1 MWTLYVLLLFA
12 YQILLLLAV
21 GYGPAAAT
29 FRRSSAWPLRW
40 TWASLFGCAVL
51 TVVHADLMFDWLTGA
66 QAARVALALC
76 LANSAALGVWAHRR
90 SPSETVS
97 TAEVSKP
104 SRSLRRSPM
113 VPAALAG
120 LIYLAPLILTNQR
133 GFFTINGGDF
143 GSYGGW
149 AEYFQ
154 DKTVRGAPPDP
165 RINPSKSGFANLLVE
180 VSRPAGKW
188 RIGNITYF
196 TAMKAL
202 TPGDWYTNYMVT
214 VGVFLFTL
222 TLGVSLVAKEVLGLP
237 LRGAVFCG
245 YGFLA
250 CNTLFWL
257 ASAHY
262 SPNVAGLALVHG
274 LGALAFHILRS
285 ARWSAL
291 PAAGLLAAA
300 TFLHYPEAFP
310 YSLVFFGFAAFA
322 VIRRRPTAWR
332 AAAVLCTGVPLLAYA
347 VTPSI
352 FPYLMRHLLAI
363 AGYERPGDFVGIYY
377 WSYPLQALG
386 VVDYDKS
393 LNSKPEPWTRLDL
406 LALGSAGALACVF
419 LVRGIAQSRRRSPR
433 FAFAA
438 ALVVFLYPIAR
449 FARGFNLLPL
459 WKTMLYI
466 SPYVFLLVLV
476 GALLTAR
483 RLSPGTAG
491 HPTARR
497 IYGWARVPAVVL
509 FFASCLWLRA
519 DMVKRIVRGDVHA
532 ATRGNDYL
540 ALREQIAET
549 YAHGYDGILVAYE
562 GTGTHQATWEWLLQ
576 DFPYAFATH
585 GIGVN
590 EFDIGALRR
599 RRLLVVDDGA
609 PKFHMIDGDAAHTP
623 PIAQFGIAAFYDPQ
637 TTTFMTP
644 LSSSWAYIPRNCLV
658 LRGLPGHLGI
668 WSTVRRDA
676 HLQMD
681 IQPPRHPTVLGVELD
696 GGQGSQSRLHDGEPT
711 HLALALHLQEGFN
724 AVRLRSELAPEI
736 PPSAGALG
744 VSGLVPV
751 DPFVSPTSDQWNRRW
766 NLATPPDERGFPSHL
781 CFTRVNL
788 SLD

>member
-12 YQILLLLAV
+12 YQILLLLAL

-29 FRRSSAWPLRW
+29 FRQSSSWPLWW
-40 TWASLFGCAVL
+40 TWASLLGCAAL
-51 TVVHADLMFDWLTGA
+51 TVVDADVMFDWLTGA
-66 QAARVALALC
+66 KAARVSLALC
-76 LANSAALGVWAHRR
+76 LVGSAALAMWAHRR
-90 SPSETVS
+90 KAPAVSPSGVS
-97 TAEVSKP
+97 TTSA
-104 SRSLRRSPM
+104 RLRRSPL
-113 VPAALAG
+113 VPAVLAG
-120 LIYLAPLILTNQR
+120 LIYLAPLIATNQR

-165 RINPSKSGFANLLVE
+165 RINPSKSGFANLLAE
-180 VSRPAGKW
+180 VSRPEGHW

-214 VGVFLFTL
+214 VAVFLFCL

-245 YGFLA
+245 YGFLG

-274 LGALAFHILRS
+274 LGALAFHILRTG
-285 ARWSAL
+285 RWSAL

-310 YSLVFFGFAAFA
+310 YSLVFFGFAAA
-322 VIRRRPTAWR
+322 ALIRRRPATWRTA
-332 AAAVLCTGVPLLAYA
+332 ALLGAGVPLLAY
-347 VTPSI
+347 VFMPTI
-352 FPYLMRHLLAI
+352 FPYLWRHLLAI
-363 AGYERPGDFVGIYY
+363 AGYERPGDFVGVYY

-386 VVDYDKS
+386 VLDYDKS
-393 LNSKPEPWTRLDL
+393 LNSKPGPWSRLDL
-406 LALGSAGALACVF
+406 LALGVAGTLAGIF

-438 ALVVFLYPIAR
+438 ALLVFLYPIAR
-449 FARGFNLLPL
+449 FARGFNLVPL

-466 SPYVFLLVLV
+466 CPYVFLLVLV

-483 RLSPGTAG
+483 RMSPASR
-491 HPTARR
+491 H
-497 IYGWARVPAVVL
+497 WALGPASRGAVVL
-509 FFASCLWLRA
+509 FFVACLWLRF
-519 DMVKRIVRGDVHA
+519 DMVERIVHGDVHA
-532 ATRGNDYL
+532 VTRGNDYL
-540 ALREQIAET
+540 ALRERIAET
-549 YAHGYDGILVAYE
+549 YAHGYDGVLVAYE

-576 DFPYAFATH
+576 DLPYAFATH

-590 EFDIGALRR
+590 EFDMRALRT

-609 PKFHMIDGDAAHTP
+609 PKFHMVVGEGRTP
-623 PIAQFGIAAFYDPQ
+623 PLAQFGIAAFYDPQ

-644 LSSSWAYIPRNCLV
+644 LSSSWAYIPGHCLV

-668 WSTVRRDA
+668 WSRSTRRA
-676 HLQMD
+676 HLAFDVQA
-681 IQPPRHPTVLGVELD
+681 PRNPSVLRVDVD
-696 GGQGSQSRLHDGEPT
+696 GQAIDRSRLRDGDAT
-711 HLALALHLQEGFN
+711 RLDFLLQLQEGFN
-724 AVRLRSELAPEI
+724 SVRVSSEMP
-736 PPSAGALG
+736 PDVTPSAGALELRD
-744 VSGLVPV
+744 LVPV

-766 NLATPPDERGFPSHL
+766 NLATPPDEKGFPSHL
-781 CFTRVNL
+781 CFTRINL
-788 SLD
+788 ILD

>member
-1 MWTLYVLLLFA
+1 MWTLYVLFLFA
-12 YQILLLLAV
+12 YQVLLLVFL

-29 FRRSSAWPLRW
+29 LRHSSSWPLRW
-40 TWASLFGCAVL
+40 TWASLFGCAAL

-66 QAARVALALC
+66 QAARVAVAVC
-76 LANSAALGVWAHRR
+76 LVTSAALGIWAHRQR
-90 SPSETVS
+90 PAETVS
-97 TAEVSKP
+97 IPEVSIAG
-104 SRSLRRSPM
+104 RFRRSPL
-113 VPAALAG
+113 VPAVLAG
-120 LIYLAPLILTNQR
+120 LIFLAPLILTNQR

-154 DKTVRGAPPDP
+154 DKTVRGAQPDP

-180 VSRPAGKW
+180 VSQPAGKW

-214 VGVFLFTL
+214 VGVFLFSL

-262 SPNVAGLALVHG
+262 APNVAGLALVHG
-274 LGALAFHILRS
+274 LGALAFHILRTG
-285 ARWSAL
+285 RWSAL
-291 PAAGLLAAA
+291 PGAGLLAAA

-322 VIRRRPTAWR
+322 LIRRRPTAWR
-332 AAAVLCTGVPLLAYA
+332 AAAGLCAGVPLLAYA
-347 VTPSI
+347 LMPSI

-377 WSYPLQALG
+377 WSYPLQGLG
-386 VVDYDKS
+386 VIDYDKS
-393 LNSKPEPWTRLDL
+393 LNSKPDPWPWLDV
-406 LALGSAGALACVF
+406 LALGTASALACVF

-433 FAFAA
+433 FAFAL
-438 ALVVFLYPIAR
+438 ALLVFLYPIGR
-449 FARGFNLLPL
+449 FAWGFNLLPL

-466 SPYVFLLVLV
+466 CPYVFLLVLV

-483 RLSPGTAG
+483 RASPG
-491 HPTARR
+491 PARR
-497 IYGWARVPAVVL
+497 PAYAWARLSAVVL
-509 FFASCLWLRA
+509 FFAACLWLRI

-540 ALREQIAET
+540 ALRERIAER
-549 YAHGYDGILVAYE
+549 YAHGYDGVLVAYE

-576 DFPYAFATH
+576 DLPYAFATH

-590 EFDIGALRR
+590 EFDTGALRR

-609 PKFHMIDGDAAHTP
+609 AKFHMIGGDAARTP

-668 WSTVRRDA
+668 WSTVRRSA
-676 HLQMD
+676 HLELD
-681 IQPPRHPTVLGVELD
+681 VQPPRNPTVLGVELD
-696 GGQGSQSRLHDGEPT
+696 GGPIARSRLHDGQPT
-711 HLALALHLQEGFN
+711 HLAFALHLQEGFN
-724 AVRLRSELAPEI
+724 AVRLRSELAPDI
-736 PPSAGALG
+736 PPSAGALELNE
-744 VSGLVPV
+744 LVPV
-751 DPFVSPTSDQWNRRW
+751 DPFVSPTSSQWNRRW
-766 NLATPPDERGFPSHL
+766 NLATPPDEQGFASHL
-781 CFTRVNL
+781 CFTRINL